1 MVTVFKHLYMSNNV
15 LTCDFRKTLPNI
27 DKYGGEPNE
36 ALKLPVGGNGKAYG
50 IATVRAQCPQGETK
64 N

>member
-1 MVTVFKHLYMSNNV
+1 MGNNI